1 MSDAVRDVSLNL
13 RRAVT
18 RHFGNRLRSDAK
30 HPALSVKRGRHR
42 LFIICTIP
50 RSKEPRIVQNIR
62 VAVDVGGTFTD
73 ICIMDEATGLI
84 RVEKTAST
92 QDPID
97 GIMGG
102 VSKAGI
108 DLAEVAL
115 FSHGTTVAT
124 NALITRRLPRTA
136 VVSTKGFRD
145 VIEIR
150 RANKEDL
157 WDTYKDVV
165 RPYVPR
171 RDRLTVPERVDAA
184 GRVIEPLDIEAAREV
199 ARILKR
205 RGVAAVA
212 VCFMNAYLNGEN
224 ERAMRDILLES
235 MPEIPVSIS
244 SQVLPEIFEH
254 ERFSTTVANAVVSPV
269 VVDYTSRLGERL
281 ANEGYTRDLL
291 LLHTGGGVMTPASV
305 KDFAAR
311 LAGSGIA
318 AGAIASRTIASLCG
332 YPNSIGLDMGGT
344 STDVSLA
351 YEGQSRITKDWYV
364 EFGYPIRFASI
375 EVLTIGAGGGSLAWT
390 DPAGSLR
397 NGPQSAGAYPG
408 PACYGN
414 GNAQPTNTDA
424 NVTLGRLGTS
434 LAGGKVT
441 LDPALARQSVE
452 DGVAKP
458 FGLGLHEA
466 ADAILKV
473 ANANMSDAVRL
484 ISISRGYDPRD
495 FALVAFG
502 GAGALHGV
510 DVAREL
516 AIPVVIVPPNPGV
529 TSALGCLL
537 VDMQHDFS
545 QSCMVDAAEADP
557 ADIEAQFAAIEKEA
571 LDRLAHEGVA
581 PENIVLQRSIDMM
594 YRGQWRS
601 LAVNAP
607 RPIGA
612 IADLVASFH
621 AEHQREYNFR
631 RDSAPVS
638 FFRLNLKAVGIVPKA
653 EFAVH
658 EPTGVTPEPV
668 ARRPVWFDGE
678 AHDTP
683 VFQRGSLP
691 CGFTFRGP
699 AIVEQIDAT
708 TVVPPGAKAE
718 VDKYLN
724 IIISVKE

>member
-1 MSDAVRDVSLNL
+1 
-13 RRAVT
+13 
-18 RHFGNRLRSDAK
+18 
-30 HPALSVKRGRHR
+30 
-42 LFIICTIP
+42 
-50 RSKEPRIVQNIR
+50 VQNLR

-84 RVEKTAST
+84 RIEKTST
-92 QDPID
+92 TRDPIE

-108 DLAEVAL
+108 DLSKVAL

-136 VVSTKGFRD
+136 VVTTEGFRD

-165 RPYVPR
+165 KPYVPR
-171 RDRLTVPERVDAA
+171 RDRLTVPERIDAA
-184 GRVIEPLDIEAAREV
+184 GKVIQRLDTDAAREV

-205 RGVAAVA
+205 RGVAAIA

-224 ERAMRDILLES
+224 ERAMRDILLAE
-235 MPEIPVSIS
+235 MPDIPVSIS

-254 ERFSTTVANAVVSPV
+254 ERFSTTVVNAVVSPV
-269 VVDYTSRLGERL
+269 VVSYTSRLGERL
-281 ANEGYTRDLL
+281 ADEGYTRDLL

-318 AGAIASRTIASLCG
+318 AGAIASRYIAGLCG
-332 YPNSIGLDMGGT
+332 FPNSIGLDMGGT

-351 YEGQSRITKDWYV
+351 YEGQSRITKDWYI

-375 EVLTIGAGGGSLAWT
+375 EVLTIGAGGGSLAWS
-390 DPAGSLR
+390 DSAGSLR

-424 NVTLGRLGTS
+424 NVTMGRLGTS
-434 LAGGKVT
+434 LAGGKVM
-441 LDPALARQSVE
+441 LDPELARKAVE
-452 DGVAKP
+452 DAVAKP

-516 AIPVVIVPPNPGV
+516 AIPAVIVPPNPGV

-545 QSCMVDAAEADP
+545 QSCMVGADEADS
-557 ADIEAQFAAIEKEA
+557 ADIEAQFAALEKEA
-571 LDRLAHEGVA
+571 LARLTHEGVA
-581 PENIVLQRSIDMM
+581 QQDIVLQRSIDMM

-601 LAVNAP
+601 LAVSTP

-612 IADLVASFH
+612 IADLVKSFH
-621 AEHQREYNFR
+621 AEHRREYNYR
-631 RDSAPVS
+631 RDDSPVS

-658 EPTGVTPEPV
+658 KPTGAIPEPV
-668 ARRPVWFDGE
+668 DRRRVWFDGKGL
-678 AHDTP
+678 DTP
-683 VFQRGSLP
+683 VFQRDDLP
-691 CGFTFRGP
+691 CGFSFQGP
-699 AIVEQIDAT
+699 AIIEQVDAT
-708 TVVPPGAKAE
+708 TVVPPGASAE

-724 IIISVKE
+724 IIIRVKE

>member
-1 MSDAVRDVSLNL
+1 MQNL
-13 RRAVT
+13 
-18 RHFGNRLRSDAK
+18 
-30 HPALSVKRGRHR
+30 
-42 LFIICTIP
+42 
-50 RSKEPRIVQNIR
+50 R

-73 ICIMDEATGLI
+73 ICIMDEASGLI
-84 RVEKTAST
+84 RIEKTSST
-92 QDPID
+92 RDPID
-97 GIMGG
+97 GILSG
-102 VSKAGI
+102 VEKAGV
-108 DLAEVAL
+108 DLSKVAL

-124 NALITRRLPRTA
+124 NALITRRLPRAA

-157 WDTYKDVV
+157 WDVYKDVV
-165 RPYVPR
+165 PPYVPR

-184 GRVIEPLDIEAAREV
+184 GRIVEPLDEAAARDV
-199 ARILKR
+199 ARILRK
-205 RGVAAVA
+205 RGVAAIA
-212 VCFMNAYLNGEN
+212 VCFMNAYLNGAN
-224 ERAMRDILLES
+224 ERRMREILKEE
-235 MPEIPVSIS
+235 MPDIPVSIS

-269 VVDYTSRLGERL
+269 VVDYTTRLGDRL
-281 ANEGYTRDLL
+281 AEGGYERDLL

-318 AGAIASRTIASLCG
+318 AGAIASRYIAGLCG
-332 YPNSIGLDMGGT
+332 FPNSIGLDMGGT

-351 YEGQSRITKDWYV
+351 YEGQSRVTKDWYI

-390 DPAGSLR
+390 DAAGSLR

-414 GNAQPTNTDA
+414 GNTQPTNTDA
-424 NVTLGRLGTS
+424 NITLGRLGTS

-441 LDPALARQSVE
+441 LDPELAYSAVE
-452 DGVAKP
+452 EGVAKP

-466 ADAILKV
+466 ADAIVRV

-516 AIPVVIVPPNPGV
+516 SIPVVIVPPNPGV

-545 QSCMVDAAEADP
+545 QSCMVGADEADP
-557 ADIEAQFAAIEKEA
+557 AEIEALFAELEREA
-571 LDRLAHEGVA
+571 LARLTHEGVA
-581 PENIVLQRSIDMM
+581 EGDIVLQRSIDMM

-607 RPIGA
+607 RPIGV
-612 IADLVASFH
+612 IADLVDSFH
-621 AEHQREYNFR
+621 AEHKREYNFR
-631 RDSAPVS
+631 RDDAPVS
-638 FFRLNLKAVGIVPKA
+638 FFRLNLKAIGVVPKA

-658 EPTGVTPEPV
+658 APTGAIPEP
-668 ARRPVWFDGE
+668 ASRRRVWFDGE
-678 AHDTP
+678 GLDTP
-683 VFQRGSLP
+683 VYSRDDLP
-691 CGFTFRGP
+691 CGFAFEGP
-699 AIVEQIDAT
+699 AIVEQLDST
-708 TVVPPGAKAE
+708 TVVPPGASAE
-718 VDKYLN
+718 VDRFLN
-724 IIISVKE
+724 IIIRVKG

>member
-1 MSDAVRDVSLNL
+1 M
-13 RRAVT
+13 
-18 RHFGNRLRSDAK
+18 
-30 HPALSVKRGRHR
+30 
-42 LFIICTIP
+42 
-50 RSKEPRIVQNIR
+50 VQNLR

-73 ICIMDEATGLI
+73 ICIMDETTGLI
-84 RVEKTAST
+84 RIEKTAST
-92 QDPID
+92 PDPID

-102 VSKAGI
+102 VSKAGV

-136 VVSTKGFRD
+136 VVTTKGFRD

-165 RPYVPR
+165 KPYVPR
-171 RDRLTVPERVDAA
+171 RDRLTVPERVDA
-184 GRVIEPLDIEAAREV
+184 GGIVIEPLDIEAARNV

-205 RGVAAVA
+205 RGVAAIA
-212 VCFMNAYLNGEN
+212 VCFMNAYLNGAN
-224 ERAMRDILLES
+224 ERAMRDILVEE
-235 MPEIPVSIS
+235 MPDIPVSIS

-254 ERFSTTVANAVVSPV
+254 ERFSTTVANAVLSPV
-269 VVDYTSRLGERL
+269 VVSYTSRLGERL
-281 ANEGYTRDLL
+281 ADEGYTRDLL

-318 AGAIASRTIASLCG
+318 AGAIASRYIAGLCG
-332 YPNSIGLDMGGT
+332 FPNSIGLDMGGT

-351 YEGQSRITKDWYV
+351 YEGQSRITKDWHI

-390 DPAGSLR
+390 DSAGSLR
-397 NGPQSAGAYPG
+397 NGPQSAGAFPG
-408 PACYGN
+408 PACYSN

-424 NVTLGRLGTS
+424 NVTLGRLGS
-434 LAGGKVT
+434 NLAGGKVK
-441 LDPALARQSVE
+441 LDPALARQAVE

-466 ADAILKV
+466 ADAIVKV

-545 QSCMVDAAEADP
+545 QSCMVGADEADAAA
-557 ADIEAQFAAIEKEA
+557 IEAQFAALEKDA
-571 LDRLAHEGVA
+571 LARLTHEGIA
-581 PENIVLQRSIDMM
+581 PQDIALQRSIDMM

-601 LAVNAP
+601 LAVHAP
-607 RPIGA
+607 SPIGA
-612 IADLVASFH
+612 IADLVQSFH
-621 AEHQREYNFR
+621 VEHKREYNFR

-638 FFRLNLKAVGIVPKA
+638 FFRLNLKAVGVVPKA

-658 EPTGVTPEPV
+658 EPTGVIPEPV
-668 ARRPVWFDGE
+668 GRRRVWFDGNGL
-678 AHDTP
+678 DTP
-683 VFQRGSLP
+683 IYERDDLP
-691 CGFTFRGP
+691 CGFSFQGP
-699 AIVEQIDAT
+699 AIIEQVDAT
-708 TVVPPGAKAE
+708 TVVPPGASAE

-724 IIISVKE
+724 VIIRVKE

>member
-1 MSDAVRDVSLNL
+1 M
-13 RRAVT
+13 
-18 RHFGNRLRSDAK
+18 
-30 HPALSVKRGRHR
+30 
-42 LFIICTIP
+42 
-50 RSKEPRIVQNIR
+50 VQNLR

-84 RVEKTAST
+84 RIEKTAST
-92 QDPID
+92 PDPID

-102 VSKAGI
+102 VSKAGV

-136 VVSTKGFRD
+136 VVTTKGFRD

-165 RPYVPR
+165 KPYVPR
-171 RDRLTVPERVDAA
+171 RDRLTVPERVDA
-184 GRVIEPLDIEAAREV
+184 GGIVIEPLDIEAARNV

-205 RGVAAVA
+205 RGVAAIA
-212 VCFMNAYLNGEN
+212 VCFMNAYLNGAN
-224 ERAMRDILLES
+224 ERAMRDILVEE
-235 MPEIPVSIS
+235 MPDIPISIS

-254 ERFSTTVANAVVSPV
+254 ERFSTTIANAVVSPV
-269 VVDYTSRLGERL
+269 VVSYTSRLGERL
-281 ANEGYTRDLL
+281 ADEGYTRDLL

-318 AGAIASRTIASLCG
+318 AGAIASRYIAGLCG
-332 YPNSIGLDMGGT
+332 FPNSIGLDMGGT

-351 YEGQSRITKDWYV
+351 YEGQSRITKDWYI

-390 DPAGSLR
+390 DSAGSLR
-397 NGPQSAGAYPG
+397 NGPQSAGAFPG
-408 PACYGN
+408 PACYSN
-414 GNAQPTNTDA
+414 GNTQPTNTDA
-424 NVTLGRLGTS
+424 NVTLGRLGTN
-434 LAGGKVT
+434 LAGGKVK
-441 LDPALARQSVE
+441 LDPALARQAVE
-452 DGVAKP
+452 DGVARP

-466 ADAILKV
+466 ADAIVKV

-545 QSCMVDAAEADP
+545 QSCMVGADEADA
-557 ADIEAQFAAIEKEA
+557 ADIEAQFAALEKDA
-571 LDRLAHEGVA
+571 LARLTHEGIA
-581 PENIVLQRSIDMM
+581 SQDIVLQRSIDMM

-601 LAVNAP
+601 LAVHAP
-607 RPIGA
+607 SPIGV
-612 IADLVASFH
+612 IADLVQSFH
-621 AEHQREYNFR
+621 AEHKREYNFR

-638 FFRLNLKAVGIVPKA
+638 FFRLNLKAVGVVPKA

-658 EPTGVTPEPV
+658 EPTGVIPEPV
-668 ARRPVWFDGE
+668 GRRRVWFEGNGL
-678 AHDTP
+678 DTP
-683 VFQRGSLP
+683 VYERDDLP
-691 CGFTFRGP
+691 CGFCFQGP
-699 AIVEQIDAT
+699 AIVEQVDAT
-708 TVVPPGAKAE
+708 TVVPPGASAE

-724 IIISVKE
+724 IIIRVKE

>member
-1 MSDAVRDVSLNL
+1 MQNL
-13 RRAVT
+13 
-18 RHFGNRLRSDAK
+18 
-30 HPALSVKRGRHR
+30 
-42 LFIICTIP
+42 
-50 RSKEPRIVQNIR
+50 R

-84 RVEKTAST
+84 RIEKTAST
-92 QDPID
+92 PDPID

-102 VSKAGI
+102 VSKAGV

-136 VVSTKGFRD
+136 VVTTKGFRD

-165 RPYVPR
+165 KPYVPR
-171 RDRLTVPERVDAA
+171 RDRLTVPERVDA
-184 GRVIEPLDIEAAREV
+184 GGIVLEPLDVEAARNV

-212 VCFMNAYLNGEN
+212 VCFMNAYLNGAN
-224 ERAMRDILLES
+224 ERAMRDILVEE
-235 MPEIPVSIS
+235 MPDIPVSIS

-269 VVDYTSRLGERL
+269 VVSYTSRLGERL
-281 ANEGYTRDLL
+281 ADEGYTRDLL

-318 AGAIASRTIASLCG
+318 AGAIASRYIAGLCG
-332 YPNSIGLDMGGT
+332 FPNSIGLDMGGT

-351 YEGQSRITKDWYV
+351 YEGQSRITKDWYI

-390 DPAGSLR
+390 DSAGSLR
-397 NGPQSAGAYPG
+397 NGPQSAGAFPG
-408 PACYGN
+408 PACYSN
-414 GNAQPTNTDA
+414 GNTQPTNTDA

-434 LAGGKVT
+434 LAGGKVK
-441 LDPALARQSVE
+441 LDPALARQAVE

-466 ADAILKV
+466 ADAIVKV
-473 ANANMSDAVRL
+473 ANANISDAVRL

-545 QSCMVDAAEADP
+545 QSCMVGADEADA
-557 ADIEAQFAAIEKEA
+557 ADIEAQFTALEKDA
-571 LDRLAHEGVA
+571 LARLTHEGIA
-581 PENIVLQRSIDMM
+581 AQDIVLQRSIDMM

-601 LAVNAP
+601 LAVHAP
-607 RPIGA
+607 SPIGA
-612 IADLVASFH
+612 IADLVQSFH
-621 AEHQREYNFR
+621 SEHKREYNFR

-638 FFRLNLKAVGIVPKA
+638 FFRLNLKAVGVVPKA

-658 EPTGVTPEPV
+658 EPTGVIPEPV
-668 ARRPVWFDGE
+668 GRRRVWFEGNGL
-678 AHDTP
+678 DTP
-683 VFQRGSLP
+683 VYERDDLP
-691 CGFTFRGP
+691 CGFSFQGP
-699 AIVEQIDAT
+699 AIIEQVDAT
-708 TVVPPGAKAE
+708 TVVPPGASAE

-724 IIISVKE
+724 IIIRVKE